1 MVDVMNEAVPSVV
14 AIDIGTHK
22 VSVLIAKVHAPDKI
36 QVIGMASARNK
47 GMNKGKIVSLDKV
60 TAAIKNA
67 VQEAE
72 DIAEC
77 RVHSAWISIPSTELQ
92 SHYAVGRTPIA
103 NPEHTITTTEMV
115 RALEL
120 AKASH
125 MTADYYLASAVPMGF
140 ELDGEGEWVQN
151 PLNLSAHS
159 LTGHYQLMMLP
170 ISTMQNLDRAI
181 KGANIFVEKMVVS
194 CLATAESSLLKDE
207 KEYGVCLLDIGAGT
221 TNIAVYIEGQLALA
235 HTIQRGGENV
245 TRDIATVL
253 QTTTEEAERLKLL
266 HGCVD
271 LQQVKPEHM
280 IQFEAIDGPQSISR
294 IELSDIII
302 ARYEEILHTVRTELE
317 NKGALQSLYHGVV
330 LAGDASQIEGM
341 VTLTRHILG
350 VSAHLGNSPLE
361 VFAEDQ
367 HLSVLRRSMYTTAT
381 GLLMFSQGDLQEAI
395 EEPDTSGKR
404 PFFERVANGW
414 STFNDKLKSFF

>member
-1 MVDVMNEAVPSVV
+1 MSEAVPSVV

-47 GMNKGKIVSLDKV
+47 GMSKGKIVSLDKV

-72 DIAEC
+72 DMAEC

-92 SHYAVGRTPIA
+92 SHYAIGRTPIA

-125 MTADYYLASAVPMGF
+125 MTADHYLASAVPMGF
-140 ELDGEGEWVQN
+140 ELDGESEWVHN
-151 PLNLSAHS
+151 PINLSAHS
-159 LTGHYQLMMLP
+159 LIGHYQLMMLP

-181 KGANIFVEKMVVS
+181 KGANIFVEKMVIS

-235 HTIQRGGENV
+235 YTLQRGGENV

-266 HGCVD
+266 YGCVD
-271 LQQVKPEHM
+271 LQQVKPDHM
-280 IQFEAIDGPQSISR
+280 IQFDAIDGPQSISR

-302 ARYEEILHTVRTELE
+302 ARYEDILHTVRTELE
-317 NKGALQSLYHGVV
+317 NKGALQSLYHGVG
-330 LAGDASQIEGM
+330 LTGDACQIEGM
-341 VTLTRHILG
+341 VTLTRRVLG

-367 HLSVLRRSMYTTAT
+367 HLSGLRRSMYTTAT
-381 GLLMFSQGDLQEAI
+381 GLLMFSQGDLQEVV
-395 EEPDTSGKR
+395 EEPRTSGKR
-404 PFFERVANGW
+404 PLFERVANGW
-414 STFNDKLKSFF
+414 SSLNDKFKRLF